1 MQKSTESK
9 LRSLSVQQKKQPDS
23 KSPVNS
29 LLNLNSLI
37 YKVPMQNSLVVAR
50 NVQTFSS
57 NSTEYNQNSPSMDF
71 VLQTGDQLLDGR
83 ASTLSFTL
91 QVTAANASNY
101 HWGIG
106 SVLNMFDTVLVIAR
120 NGGSELDRLENPSV
134 FKSQEHKVHKSKRW
148 RESVGL
154 QAGYG
159 MAARAHNAAAIT
171 FHVNLSDISELFN
184 SPQLIPSQCAQG
196 LRLRFIFAPTASM
209 FKWDVAPGAVTWT
222 ITSPKLN
229 LTCCTVSDAAKR
241 AIELNCVSN
250 GLEIPII
257 SHHREN
263 VGFTTVQSQV
273 ISKAVARATKVTS
286 IYRTTADIAS
296 PTADS
301 VRGLALTGVLNE
313 YSVRCGA
320 QYFPQQ
326 PILGVADNYAM
337 RLQAEDKRDGDTAL
351 TSTDFDTNG
360 YSALSRS
367 LETSHLIK
375 FSGISVN
382 NSKSVSVNCKQ
393 VNGGATPRQ
402 ADTYL
407 SYMSVIRVYPNNI
420 VVDN

>member
-1 MQKSTESK
+1 MESK
-9 LRSLSVQQKKQPDS
+9 LRSLSVQQKKQPDA
-23 KSPVNS
+23 KNPVSS
-29 LLNLNSLI
+29 LLSLNSLV

-50 NVQTFSS
+50 NVQTFPA
-57 NSTEYNQNSPSMDF
+57 NATQYNQNSPSMDF
-71 VLQTGDQLLDGR
+71 LMQTGDQMIDGR
-83 ASTLSFTL
+83 NSTLSFNL
-91 QVTAANASNY
+91 QVVGTANNWSFGA
-101 HWGIG
+101 G
-106 SVLNMFDTVLVIAR
+106 SALNMFDTILVIAR

-134 FKSQEHKVHKSKRW
+134 FKLQEHKAHKSKRW
-148 RESVGL
+148 VESVGHS
-154 QAGYG
+154 AGYG
-159 MAARAHNAAAIT
+159 MPAQAYNAASFGVHI
-171 FHVNLSDISELFN
+171 NLSDISEIFN
-184 SPQLIPSQCAQG
+184 SPQLLPSQLCQG

-209 FKWDVAPGAVTWT
+209 FFWDGAPGATTWT

-229 LTCCTVSDAAKR
+229 LTCCTVSDSAKR

-263 VGFTTVQSQV
+263 VGYTTVQSQV

-286 IYRTTADIAS
+286 IYRKTADIALA
-296 PTADS
+296 TADS
-301 VRGLALTGVLNE
+301 VRGIALIGDLTE

-326 PILGVADNYAM
+326 PILGVVDNYSL
-337 RLQAEDKRDGDTAL
+337 RLQAEDKTDGDTQL
-351 TSTDFDTNG
+351 TFTNFGTNG

-382 NSKSVSVNCKQ
+382 NSKSVSVNSKQ
-393 VNGGATPRQ
+393 VNANADPRQ

-407 SYMSVIRVYPNNI
+407 SYMSVIRVFPNNI

>member
-1 MQKSTESK
+1 MESK
-9 LRSLSVQQKKQPDS
+9 LRSLSVQQKKQPDA
-23 KSPVNS
+23 KNPVNS
-29 LLNLNSLI
+29 LLNLNSLV

-50 NVQTFSS
+50 NVQTFPANATS
-57 NSTEYNQNSPSMDF
+57 YNQNSPSMDF
-71 VLQTGDQLLDGR
+71 VMQTGDQMIDGR
-83 ASTLSFTL
+83 NSTLSFNL
-91 QVTAANASNY
+91 QVVGAQDQDWS
-101 HWGIG
+101 WGIG
-106 SVLNMFDTVLVIAR
+106 SALNMFDTVLVIAR

-134 FKSQEHKVHKSKRW
+134 FKLQEHKVQKSKRW
-148 RESVGL
+148 HESVGHS
-154 QAGYG
+154 AGYG
-159 MAARAHNAAAIT
+159 MLARNHNDPSINV
-171 FHVNLSDISELFN
+171 HINLSDISEIFN
-184 SPQLIPSQCAQG
+184 SPQLLPSQLCQG

-209 FKWDVAPGAVTWT
+209 FFWDGAPGATTWT

-229 LTCCTVSDAAKR
+229 LTCCTVSDSAKR

-263 VGFTTVQSQV
+263 VGYTTVQSQV

-286 IYRTTADIAS
+286 IYRNTADIAS
-296 PTADS
+296 ATADS
-301 VRGLALTGVLNE
+301 MRGIALTADLTE

-326 PILGVADNYAM
+326 PILGLPDNYAL

-351 TSTDFDTNG
+351 TYAHFITSG

-382 NSKSVSVNCKQ
+382 NSKSVSVSSKQ
-393 VNGGATPRQ
+393 TNGGALPRQ

-407 SYMSVIRVYPNNI
+407 SYMSVVRVWPNNI